1 MLFLNYSLTS
11 HCLISILPFKSRV
24 SFLALFHSYPCLF
37 SLLFFQ
43 SRLKPAISV
52 WFKYRCLCELV
63 VISQIKCCTWMV
75 CTCVLVFIFES
86 LLMWLYVCG
95 SKGLYVYLSVGH
107 SVFPCLSMC
116 VCVCVSVSSYE
127 NVYVRF
133 AYVWTCLLGFSMCLC
148 QVCGRP
154 CVRLGCHRTQTII
167 HPC

>member
-1 MLFLNYSLTS
+1 
-11 HCLISILPFKSRV
+11 
-24 SFLALFHSYPCLF
+24 
-37 SLLFFQ
+37 
-43 SRLKPAISV
+43 
-52 WFKYRCLCELV
+52 
-63 VISQIKCCTWMV
+63 MV

-133 AYVWTCLLGFSMCLC
+133 VYVWMCLLGFSMCLC
-148 QVCGRP
+148 QIEQSMLVIGSVCIRP

-167 HPC
+167 HPCKNCMFNEEEQAFLNSTLFIPLQCNFLSQIL